1 MANTVVMFND
11 LYLEENKEVQIFTY
25 KGKTIEVKQYLPI
38 EKKAELIS
46 YILNH
51 AIDMRTNTFSPL
63 RVSVYFMVGVV
74 EWYSNITFEDTQL
87 HENAP
92 ATYDLMKSDD
102 FFNHFLTYMDED
114 EFDYLNKTMKKVLS
128 DYETYANSFVGM
140 LSTMN
145 SDASNMNKEIEEIMN
160 KIKNKEGLEELAA
173 IKDIVG

>member
-102 FFNHFLTYMDED
+102 FFNHFLAYMDED

-145 SDASNMNKEIEEIMN
+145 SDAFNMNKEIEEIMN